1 MNHKMKTITCT
12 LEDINAFVD
21 TEERWTVDAEGSPVD
36 HVEDTDYMS
45 DPTAYIC
52 NGCET
57 QFDAF
62 EEVEKHLKGA
72 K

>member
-1 MNHKMKTITCT
+1 MIATKCT

-21 TEERWTVDAEGSPVD
+21 TEERWTIDAEGAPVD

-45 DPTAYIC
+45 DPTCYIC
-52 NGCET
+52 NGC
-57 QFDAF
+57 DVSLDNF
-62 EEVEKHLKGA
+62 EAVQAHIKEA